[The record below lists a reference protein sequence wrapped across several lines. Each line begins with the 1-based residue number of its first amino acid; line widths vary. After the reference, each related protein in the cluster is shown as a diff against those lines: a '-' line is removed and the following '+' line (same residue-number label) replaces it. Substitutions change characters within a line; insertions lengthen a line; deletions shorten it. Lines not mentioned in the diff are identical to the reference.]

1 MVSPV
6 TITKIFNGDTAAA
19 NYVNAAALDTQLAN
33 LASTVNSEITERQRT
48 VRDGSGLAAQVVTY
62 ASLHPQVSALLV
74 AGGVIPKQAVSTIG
88 LSNSGITGLLTI
100 DGYTLLANDRILL
113 TAQTNT
119 LENGIW
125 VAAAGAWTR
134 PTDAANG
141 AVLAIY
147 TQVGIINGTSYPGAL
162 FTLSAAATVGTTA
175 QTWYLFSLSVNPT
188 AYVTVA
194 SPQTVTGAKTFSA
207 ATVVGTIGTTFTGNV
222 IAGVQ
227 SGAVA
232 ASGQVGETIE
242 HKVSSYIVANGTGVY
257 TQLATITLAPGDWLM
272 SAVANEEFANVAGTT
287 PTVGQ
292 PLEAVISTTTAS
304 NAGATRG
311 YDWIKSV
318 HYSATAD
325 AACLVIPSKRINISV
340 TTTYY
345 LNVLAT
351 YTAGTPQWR
360 GSLSATRIR

>member
-6 TITKIFNGDTAAA
+6 TITFTFNGDTAAA
-19 NYVNAAALDTQLAN
+19 QYVNAAQLDTQLAN
-33 LASTVNSEITERQRT
+33 LASTVNAEILERQRT

-100 DGYTLLANDRILL
+100 DGYTLLANDRVLL

-162 FTLSAAATVGTTA
+162 FILSAAATVGTTS
-175 QTWYLFSLSVNPT
+175 QTWFLFSTNISPV
-188 AYVTVA
+188 YVTISTSQA
-194 SPQTVTGAKTFSA
+194 ITGAKSFSSPVTAGTISSTFS
-207 ATVVGTIGTTFTGNV
+207 GN
-222 IAGVQ
+222 ILAGVQ
-227 SGAVA
+227 NGTA
-232 ASGQVGETIE
+232 ALPGQVGEVIE
-242 HKVSSYIVANGTGVY
+242 SKISTLTNAAATNTY
-257 TQLATITLAPGDWLM
+257 LALTSITLTPGDWLI
-272 SAVANEEFANVAGTT
+272 SASASDT
-287 PTVGQ
+287 PFSLASPTPQGIIQ
-292 PLEAVISTTTAS
+292 AVISTTPAS
-304 NAGATRG
+304 SAGATRG
-311 YDWIKSV
+311 YDWVYQEHNTGEIAGMSL
-318 HYSATAD
+318 
-325 AACLVIPSKRINISV
+325 LVIPAKRVNISS
-340 TTTYY
+340 TTVFY
-345 LNVLAT
+345 LNVSNA
-351 YTAGTPQWR
+351 YVSGTPQWV
-360 GSLSATRIR
+360 GSITATRMR

>member
-33 LASTVNSEITERQRT
+33 LASTVNAEILERQRT

-100 DGYTLLANDRILL
+100 DGYTLLANDRVLL

-141 AVLAIY
+141 VVLAIY
-147 TQVGIINGTSYPGAL
+147 TQVGIINGASYPGAL
-162 FTLSAAATVGTTA
+162 FILSAAATVGTTA
-175 QTWYLFSLSVNPT
+175 QTWFLFSVSGNT
-188 AYVTVA
+188 STYVTIA
-194 SPQTVTGAKTFSA
+194 SSQAITGAKTFSA
-207 ATVVGTIGTTFTGNV
+207 PSVMGTIGASFNGNV
-222 IAGVQ
+222 VAGVQ
-227 SGAVA
+227 SGLA
-232 ASGQVGETIE
+232 AIAGQVGETVE
-242 HKVSSYIVANGTGVY
+242 SKVSTSVPAAGSGVY
-257 TQLATITLAPGDWLM
+257 LALTSITLGPGDWVI
-272 SAVANEEFANVAGTT
+272 SASASDDVSGTATPTGGGYIEALIGTVAGSIT
-287 PTVGQ
+287 
-292 PLEAVISTTTAS
+292 
-304 NAGATRG
+304 GATRG
-311 YDWIKSV
+311 YDWVRQAHGTGEAPGLFCFS
-318 HYSATAD
+318 
-325 AACLVIPSKRINISV
+325 IPSKRVNILAS
-340 TTTYY
+340 TTYY
-345 LNVLAT
+345 LNVLNT
-351 YTAGTPQWR
+351 YGAGQPKWY
-360 GSLSATRIR
+360 GSITATRMR

>member
-6 TITKIFNGDTAAA
+6 TITFTFNGDTAAA
-19 NYVNAAALDTQLAN
+19 QYVNAAQLDTQLAN
-33 LASTVNSEITERQRT
+33 LASTVNAEILERQRT

-62 ASLHPQVSALLV
+62 ASLHPQVTGLLA

-88 LSNSGITGLLTI
+88 LSNSAITGLLTI
-100 DGYTLLANDRILL
+100 DGYTLLANDRVLL

-162 FTLSAAATVGTTA
+162 FILSATATVGTTA
-175 QTWYLFSLSVNPT
+175 QTWFLFSAPST
-188 AYVTVA
+188 AQIIESTVSTA
-194 SPQTVTGAKTFSA
+194 TNAA
-207 ATVVGTIGTTFTGNV
+207 ATGTYLALASITLP
-222 IAGVQ
+222 AG
-227 SGAVA
+227 SW
-232 ASGQVGETIE
+232 TI
-242 HKVSSYIVANGTGVY
+242 SAIANGE
-257 TQLATITLAPGDWLM
+257 PGTA
-272 SAVANEEFANVAGTT
+272 AVT
-287 PTVGQ
+287 TVGGA
-292 PLEAVISTTTAS
+292 LEALIGTTTAS
-304 NAGATRG
+304 SVGATRG
-311 YDWIKSV
+311 YDWAKSSHELASGDCEV
-318 HYSATAD
+318 LT
-325 AACLVIPSKRINISV
+325 IPSKRVSIVVS
-340 TTTYY
+340 TTYY

-360 GSLSATRIR
+360 GSLSAARIR